1 MRTSIIFVIAML
13 IITCS
18 HAQTFVNMQ
27 DSAYILLNKSRV
39 TTGVLVNRS
48 FPWVNLEQSKMQS
61 HPLINL

>member
-27 DSAYILLNKSRV
+27 DSAYILLTKV
-39 TTGVLVNRS
+39 VLQQVCWS
-48 FPWVNLEQSKMQS
+48 TAAFPG
-61 HPLINL
+61 